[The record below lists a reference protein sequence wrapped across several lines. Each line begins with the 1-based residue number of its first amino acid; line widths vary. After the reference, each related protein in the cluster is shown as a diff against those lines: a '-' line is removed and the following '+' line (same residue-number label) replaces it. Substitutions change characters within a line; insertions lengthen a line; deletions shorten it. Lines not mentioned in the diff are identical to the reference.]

1 MNSFHMRRP
10 LSLLFLAAFSLPA
23 QPLQPEILTLA
34 RIHDR
39 VREAVER
46 LPDCTC
52 VETVARFRKSAGKD
66 LKPVDRAVLQ
76 ILFSGGKELF
86 ASPGDTRWETSPF
99 AFLASGMMG
108 NGLFAL
114 HLKTVFLNNQAIIR
128 YKGDESPI
136 GRREARYDFTISRM
150 ASGYTVEH
158 AGASGVVAERGSFW
172 ADPVTYDLRRLEF
185 HAEEIPPELLYAD
198 IFTAIDYGRVRIGER
213 DVLLPRAADMRTTGV
228 DGEENL
234 NHIEFT
240 HCQGFRAESTLVFGA
255 ARDGAPAAGPAA
267 TPPRPAAAEGTLP
280 PDLRIA
286 VALNAP
292 LDDHAAVGSL
302 IQGKVVGSVLQREK
316 VLIPEGALVEGRIR
330 RLERY
335 SDAGDYFIVALEFT
349 RLETPGGAL
358 RFYADL
364 LDVDRRE
371 GAEMVFSNTTRVEQG
386 GFQSAGQR
394 VAAVAWDN
402 TSSQRIWTHEIPG
415 VGTFFV
421 RGSSFSLPPGFKT
434 MWKTQLYPLPAAPVQ

>member
-1 MNSFHMRRP
+1 MISGHMRRSIP
-10 LSLLFLAAFSLPA
+10 LLFLAVFSVPA
-23 QPLQPEILTLA
+23 QDLPPEVLTLA
-34 RIHDR
+34 RIRDR

-52 VETVARFRKSAGKD
+52 VETVARFRKPAGKD

-86 ASPGDTRWETSPF
+86 ASPGDTHWETSPF

-114 HLKTVFLNNQAIIR
+114 HLKTVFVNNQAIIR
-128 YKGDESPI
+128 YKGDESPT
-136 GRREARYDFTISRM
+136 GRREARYDFHISRM

-158 AGASGVVAERGSFW
+158 AGASGVVAMRGSFW
-172 ADPVTYDLRRLEF
+172 ADPETYDLRRLEF

-213 DVLLPRAADMRTTGV
+213 DILLPRAADMRTTGV
-228 DGEENL
+228 DGGENL

-240 HCQGFRAESTLVFGA
+240 HCQGFHAESTLVFGA
-255 ARDGAPAAGPAA
+255 ARDAAPAAGPAA
-267 TPPRPAAAEGTLP
+267 TPPKPAAVEGTLP
-280 PDLRIA
+280 PALLIA

-292 LDDHAAVGSL
+292 LDDHAVVGSL
-302 IQGKVVGSVLQREK
+302 IQGKVVGGIMQKEK
-316 VLIPEGALVEGRIR
+316 VLVPDGALVEGRIR

-349 RLETPGGAL
+349 RLETPGGNL

-364 LDVDRRE
+364 QDVDRRE

-421 RGSSFSLPPGFKT
+421 RGSSFSLPFGFKT

>member
-1 MNSFHMRRP
+1 MCRP
-10 LSLLFLAAFSLPA
+10 LSLLLLAGFAVSAQDLP
-23 QPLQPEILTLA
+23 PGVLTLA

-52 VETVARFRKSAGKD
+52 VETVARFRKPAGKE
-66 LKPVDRAVLQ
+66 LKPVDRVVLQ

-86 ASPGDTRWETSPF
+86 ASPGDTHWETNPF
-99 AFLASGMMG
+99 AFLASGMMS

-114 HLKTVFLNNQAIIR
+114 NLKAIFVNNQAIIR
-128 YKGDESPI
+128 YKGDESLVWH
-136 GRREARYDFTISRM
+136 RQVRYDFTLSRM
-150 ASGYTVEH
+150 SSGYTVQR
-158 AGASGVVAERGSFW
+158 AGASGVAALRGSFW
-172 ADPVTYDLRRLEF
+172 ADPETYDLRRLEF
-185 HAEEIPPELLYAD
+185 HADEIPPELLYAD
-198 IFTAIDYGRVRIGER
+198 ISTTIDYNRVRIGET
-213 DVLLPRAADMRTTGV
+213 DVLLPQTADVRTTGG

-240 HCQGFRAESTLVFGA
+240 HCQGFHAESTLVFGA
-255 ARDGAPAAGPAA
+255 ARDAAAA
-267 TPPRPAAAEGTLP
+267 ASSVVTLPKPAAAEGTLP
-280 PDLRIA
+280 PALLIA
-286 VALNAP
+286 VALSTP

-302 IQGKVVGSVLQREK
+302 IQGKVAGSVMQKGK
-316 VLIPEGALVEGRIR
+316 VLVPDGALVTGRIR

-349 RLETPGGAL
+349 RLETPGGDL
-358 RFYADL
+358 RFYADM

-371 GAEMVFSNTTRVEQG
+371 GAEMVFSSTTRVESG
-386 GFQSAGQR
+386 AFGSA
-394 VAAVAWDN
+394 AWYN
-402 TSSQRIWTHEIPG
+402 THGQRIWTHEVPG

-434 MWKTQLYPLPAAPVQ
+434 MWKTQLYPLPAAPGTAAAP